1 MKVFADNAE
10 VGIWTLAEQDFF
22 FGVDSFDIPAS
33 FITSDKT
40 VLRFEVVPT
49 PGHDT
54 GNSFMWWIMVETGV
68 AEENEIVV
76 INLGDSSE
84 NPNQVED
91 IE

>member
-1 MKVFADNAE
+1 
-10 VGIWTLAEQDFF
+10 
-22 FGVDSFDIPAS
+22 
-33 FITSDKT
+33 
-40 VLRFEVVPT
+40 
-49 PGHDT
+49 
-54 GNSFMWWIMVETGV
+54 MWWIMVETGV